1 MTPIIQLQVTYPRI
15 AAGGCEAEAK
25 RSKLEMER
33 LEAETKKAKAEADDD
48 GCIWGIL
55 SSKVFWIV
63 VVCFIIMGMCSDP
76 EEEGETEENNVEN
89 TETTS
94 YIDTESHDWWQLC

>member
-1 MTPIIQLQVTYPRI
+1 
-15 AAGGCEAEAK
+15 
-25 RSKLEMER
+25 MER
-33 LEAETKKAKAEADDD
+33 LEAETKKAKAEAKARGESDDD